1 MTVSTI
7 GKLGATGVAAAA
19 LAMVVAGCGSSSS
32 SGGGTTT
39 LSPAKSVAASSLK
52 THSTSVGTVLVNSKG
67 LTIYELVGATAS
79 NPKCNSAC
87 QAFWPPVTSGGSQIV
102 VNGHPAFT
110 FSMDSKAGQVLGQGA
125 KDTWGTW
132 WALDASGNPIT
143 SKAGSTASSPPASP
157 TSSSTGGG
165 GYGY

>member
-1 MTVSTI
+1 MTVSRI
-7 GKLGATGVAAAA
+7 GKLSASGAAVAA

-39 LSPAKSVAASSLK
+39 LSPAKSVAASTLK
-52 THSTSVGTVLVNSKG
+52 THSTSIGTVLVNSKG

-110 FSMDSKAGQVLGQGA
+110 FTMDSKAGQTLGQGA

-143 SKAGSTASSPPASP
+143 AKTGTPVSPAAS
-157 TSSSTGGG
+157 TSSSTGSGG